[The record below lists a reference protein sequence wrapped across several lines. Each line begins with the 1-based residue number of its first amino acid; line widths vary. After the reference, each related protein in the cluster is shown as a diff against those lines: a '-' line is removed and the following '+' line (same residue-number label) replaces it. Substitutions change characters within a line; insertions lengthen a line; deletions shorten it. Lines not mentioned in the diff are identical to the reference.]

1 MLWDIDNPHRYQV
14 YTRVYDK
21 KGDVLYDEVSNPF
34 GLRWFEFDPE
44 RGFFLNGKPRKL
56 VGNNRHQDYLAKG
69 NALRD
74 EMHVRDILLMKQ
86 MGSNFLRVS
95 HYPQDPVI
103 MEMCDKLGI
112 VTSVEIPVV
121 NAVTD
126 TPEFLENSVN
136 MVKEMIR
143 QDFNRP
149 LGNDLGI
156 YE

>member
-1 MLWDIDNPHRYQV
+1 MSFMTKFLIRSDFV
-14 YTRVYDK
+14 
-21 KGDVLYDEVSNPF
+21 GFE
-34 GLRWFEFDPE
+34 LRP
-44 RGFFLNGKPRKL
+44 GSSMFLNGKPRKL

-112 VTSVEIPVV
+112 VWV
-121 NAVTD
+121 NTGCECGYRYA
-126 TPEFLENSVN
+126 
-136 MVKEMIR
+136 
-143 QDFNRP
+143 
-149 LGNDLGI
+149 GI
-156 YE
+156 SSSG